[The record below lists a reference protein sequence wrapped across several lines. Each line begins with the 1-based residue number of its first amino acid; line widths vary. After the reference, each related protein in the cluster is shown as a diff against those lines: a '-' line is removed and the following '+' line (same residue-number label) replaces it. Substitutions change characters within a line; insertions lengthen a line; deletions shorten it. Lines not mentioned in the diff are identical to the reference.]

1 MWVQAPP
8 VPFRRILTSLV
19 ERALGARGAVFCD
32 HEGESVELVIRDPE
46 LSEYDMKVFGA
57 QLASIWMGLQTDS
70 KERGAGAVIEL
81 RVACG
86 EGNLL
91 CRALPDGYY
100 LVLLVGR
107 GTPSAYAAF
116 ALQATA
122 LEIAAAL

>member
-1 MWVQAPP
+1 M
-8 VPFRRILTSLV
+8 
-19 ERALGARGAVFCD
+19 
-32 HEGESVELVIRDPE
+32 IRDPE

-81 RVACG
+81 RVGCG

-107 GTPSAYAAF
+107 GTPSASAAF